1 MLGTMWINTGLAL
14 LACVVTFIV
23 AMVSNV
29 WLVSLERAG
38 FAFLLF
44 FLAAF
49 PIRWL
54 IGAITRTSAP
64 SSEEEGKD
72 GVATASPMTAA
83 TEEQGIEG
91 TEASDSDAEEEESFT
106 PLTFSR
112 QDHTHLAED
121 HTHLAED
128 PTTVAE
134 VIRRL
139 SDE

>member
-1 MLGTMWINTGLAL
+1 MLGTIWINTGLAL
-14 LACVVTFIV
+14 LAFVVTFGV
-23 AMVSNV
+23 AWVSNV

-38 FAFLLF
+38 VAFLLF

-54 IGAITRTSAP
+54 FGLIAQPSEPASTAVDADGAGSAETP
-64 SSEEEGKD
+64 GSTHPTG
-72 GVATASPMTAA
+72 
-83 TEEQGIEG
+83 EQVE
-91 TEASDSDAEEEESFT
+91 DSDEQDSFT
-106 PLTFSR
+106 PLTFAQPER
-112 QDHTHLAED
+112 NPLT
-121 HTHLAED
+121 ED

>member
-1 MLGTMWINTGLAL
+1 MLGTIWINTGLAL
-14 LACVVTFIV
+14 LAFAVTFGV
-23 AMVSNV
+23 AWVSNV

-38 FAFLLF
+38 VAFLLF

-54 IGAITRTSAP
+54 FGLIAQPSISA
-64 SSEEEGKD
+64 STADEADDAGS
-72 GVATASPMTAA
+72 AASPGPTHP
-83 TEEQGIEG
+83 TGEQVD
-91 TEASDSDAEEEESFT
+91 DSDEQDSFT
-106 PLTFSR
+106 PLTFAQPDR
-112 QDHTHLAED
+112 KPLT
-121 HTHLAED
+121 ED

>member
-23 AMVSNV
+23 AMMSNV

-54 IGAITRTSAP
+54 FGIITQTAAP
-64 SSEEEGKD
+64 ASEEENID
-72 GVATASPMTAA
+72 GVAAASPMTPAGS
-83 TEEQGIEG
+83 EEGVEG
-91 TEASDSDAEEEESFT
+91 TEVSDSDEEDSFT

-112 QDHTHLAED
+112 QD

>member
-23 AMVSNV
+23 AMMSNV

-54 IGAITRTSAP
+54 FGIITQTAAP
-64 SSEEEGKD
+64 ASEVENID
-72 GVATASPMTAA
+72 GVAAASPMTPAGS
-83 TEEQGIEG
+83 EEGVEG
-91 TEASDSDAEEEESFT
+91 TEVSDSDEEDSFT

-112 QDHTHLAED
+112 QD

>member
-1 MLGTMWINTGLAL
+1 MLGTIWINIGLAI
-14 LACVVTFIV
+14 LASVVTFGV
-23 AMVSNV
+23 AWVSNV

-38 FAFLLF
+38 VAFLLF

-54 IGAITRTSAP
+54 LGMLAQP
-64 SSEEEGKD
+64 
-72 GVATASPMTAA
+72 
-83 TEEQGIEG
+83 
-91 TEASDSDAEEEESFT
+91 SDSVSATNDAGGVGSAESPDNLPHPTSEQVVESDEQDAFIPLAFAQPERN
-106 PLTFSR
+106 PLT
-112 QDHTHLAED
+112 
-121 HTHLAED
+121 ED

>member
-23 AMVSNV
+23 AMMSNV

-54 IGAITRTSAP
+54 FGIITQTSAP
-64 SSEEEGKD
+64 SSEEENKD
-72 GVATASPMTAA
+72 GVVAASPMTSVSS
-83 TEEQGIEG
+83 EEGVEG
-91 TEASDSDAEEEESFT
+91 TEVSDSDEEASFT

-112 QDHTHLAED
+112 QD